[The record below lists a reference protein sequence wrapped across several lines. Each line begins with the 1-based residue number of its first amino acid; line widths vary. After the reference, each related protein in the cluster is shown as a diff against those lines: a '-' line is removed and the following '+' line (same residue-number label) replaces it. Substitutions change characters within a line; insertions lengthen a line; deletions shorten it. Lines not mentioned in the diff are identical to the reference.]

1 MEILSFDIEIH
12 ASTEKVWKALWEED
26 SYKKWT
32 AIFSEGSYAVSDWNE
47 GSKIYFLSKEG
58 DGMNSIIVT
67 KIPNK
72 HMAFKHVGVMKDG
85 KEVPNTDEV
94 NSWAGAMEEYFLD
107 EELNHATLL
116 TVKMDVTD
124 EFKDYFIETFPKALN
139 EVKKL
144 AETK

>member
-1 MEILSFDIEIH
+1 METLSFDIEIN
-12 ASTEKVWKALWEED
+12 APTEKVWKTLWEED

-32 AIFSEGSYAVSDWNE
+32 SIFSEGSYAVSDWNE

-58 DGMNSIIVT
+58 EGMNSIIAK

-72 HMAFKHVGVMKDG
+72 HMAFKHLGMMKDG

-94 NSWAGAMEEYFLD
+94 NSWSGAMEEYFLD
-107 EELNHATLL
+107 VWPNNTTLL

-124 EFKDYFIETFPKALN
+124 DFKNYFIETFPKALN

-144 AETK
+144 AEA